1 MILNT
6 KDEKI
11 MLFKKKETFMFSIEK
26 NLKISILFQLS
37 AAILGLINKN
47 NLYIYLLFHRYS
59 LINFLKINNFINS
72 N

>member
-11 MLFKKKETFMFSIEK
+11 MLFKKKETFMFSIEIF
-26 NLKISILFQLS
+26 LKISILFQLS
-37 AAILGLINKN
+37 AAILGLIN
-47 NLYIYLLFHRYS
+47 LYIYLLFHRYS
-59 LINFLKINNFINS
+59 LINLLKINNFINL

>member
-11 MLFKKKETFMFSIEK
+11 MLFKKKETFMFSIEIF
-26 NLKISILFQLS
+26 LKISILFQLS
-37 AAILGLINKN
+37 TAILGLI

-59 LINFLKINNFINS
+59 LINLLKINNFINL